1 MREPLVD
8 FLYIIR
14 HRDIHFK
21 TQGILQIVQRVV
33 VNDDQQ
39 LWRTAPPR
47 LIMPGAIT
55 ECNFG
60 SPSRPPNS
68 QYHAFVTNSGMRMSL
83 EWALHKRHIDVF
95 LASAEEKESEQS
107 RQQKIQASSLVLAL
121 LSNDSIA
128 DPVVLQDLQYAC
140 EQKKEVVAFHDGG
153 ISNGD
158 PFGSIMEACP
168 DNLRHFGL
176 FDELALEWHRQPAEY
191 HNVSVCLV
199 WELLSQSCQQ
209 AGGSRVQPVMSKLG
223 ALLAKKQSSKGKYA
237 SSNQVVPAA
246 APAAKEHTRA
256 ESTMGV
262 ESTLQDLV
270 VESM

>member
-8 FLYIIR
+8 FLCIIR

-39 LWRTAPPR
+39 LWRAAPPR

-60 SPSRPPNS
+60 SPSRPANC
-68 QYHAFVTNSGMRMSL
+68 QYHAYVTSSGMRISL
-83 EWALHKRHIDVF
+83 QLALHKRGVEVL
-95 LASAEEKESEQS
+95 LASPEDKESEQS
-107 RQQKIQASSLVLAL
+107 RQQKIHASSLVLAL
-121 LSNDSIA
+121 LSKDSIA
-128 DPVVLQDLQYAC
+128 GPVVLQDLQYAY

-158 PFGSIMEACP
+158 PFGSIMDACP
-168 DNLRHFGL
+168 DNLRQFGL
-176 FDELALEWHRQPAEY
+176 FNELALEWHRQPVEY

-209 AGGSRVQPVMSKLG
+209 AGGSHVQPVMSKLG
-223 ALLAKKQSSKGKYA
+223 ALLAKKELGKGEYA

-246 APAAKEHTRA
+246 APAAKDYTRA
-256 ESTMGV
+256 
-262 ESTLQDLV
+262 ESTLQDLE